1 MCVLEDRGHIAT
13 AGRSATARR
22 ARAAFTLVE
31 LLVVIAIIG
40 VLVALLLPAVQAAR
54 EAARRSQCQ
63 NNLKQMGLALQN
75 HHDAKS
81 SFPPGA
87 RMQVLATGPKIL
99 TNANVALLP
108 FIEQGAIESRWD
120 HAKQY
125 WEQETSVLET
135 PIPLFTCPSNG
146 FQSLADTVF
155 DDLGIAPGTRL
166 ATTDYAYSKG
176 ATDAWCLGNDYPPLE
191 KGVFHIINADEEE
204 PLQMRHITD
213 GSSHTL
219 AMGDAAG
226 GESWPA
232 CERPG
237 CSAPEGRGFADA
249 AWMVGN
255 IGNHAIAASGYVYTG
270 IYAATVEP
278 INKRPVTGSIVDEP
292 AIFDCR
298 SSLNGGPHSSGAFRS
313 DHPGGAQFLLCDG
326 SVHFLSESIETPL
339 YRALST
345 PAGDEDAAVP

>member
-1 MCVLEDRGHIAT
+1 MFAN
-13 AGRSATARR
+13 RSNSFVAKRR
-22 ARAAFTLVE
+22 HFAPRHPLGFTLVE

-87 RMQVLATGPKIL
+87 RMQVLATGPKIT

-125 WEQETSVLET
+125 WEQEASVLET
-135 PIPLFTCPSNG
+135 PISLFTCPSNG
-146 FQSLADTVF
+146 FQSVADTVF
-155 DDLGIAPGTRL
+155 DDLGITPGTRL
-166 ATTDYAYSKG
+166 ATTDYSYVKG
-176 ATDAWCLGNDYPPLE
+176 ATDAWCLGNDYPPAE
-191 KGVFHIINADEEE
+191 KGVFHIINVDEEE
-204 PLQMRHITD
+204 PVQMRHITD

-219 AMGDAAG
+219 AMGDAG
-226 GESWPA
+226 GGDGWPA

-237 CSAPEGRGFADA
+237 CDAPEGRGFADA
-249 AWMVGN
+249 VWMVGN
-255 IGNHAIAASGYVYTG
+255 IGNHSIAASGYVYTG

-345 PAGDEDAAVP
+345 HAGDEVAAVP

>member
-1 MCVLEDRGHIAT
+1 MSLLANHGRIAT
-13 AGRSATARR
+13 AGRTRAERR
-22 ARAAFTLVE
+22 KTVAFTLVE

-81 SFPPGA
+81 SFPAGA

-135 PIPLFTCPSNG
+135 PIPLLTCPSNG
-146 FQSLADTVF
+146 FQSVADTVF
-155 DDLGIAPGTRL
+155 DDLGISSGTRL

-176 ATDAWCLGNDYPPLE
+176 ATDAWCLGNDYPPAV
-191 KGVFHIINADEEE
+191 KGVFHIINVDEEE
-204 PLQMRHITD
+204 PVQMRHICD
-213 GSSHTL
+213 GTSHTL

-226 GESWPA
+226 GEQWPA

-237 CSAPEGRGFADA
+237 CEAPEGRGFADA
-249 AWMVGN
+249 VWMVGN
-255 IGNHAIAASGYVYTG
+255 IGNHAIAASGYVYTA

-298 SSLNGGPHSSGAFRS
+298 SSVNGGPHSSGNFRS

-326 SVHFLSESIETPL
+326 SVHFLSESIEMQL
-339 YRALST
+339 YCALST
-345 PAGDEDAAVP
+345 HAGDEVAAIP